1 MIKMDAIVN
10 NMYDNNANNA
20 EFCKMCPLCNNRV
33 RFFYLAIDEKILMC
47 ENIKCEFPFGY
58 NDFKIIKEED
68 DMFEMSQRSTNT
80 SLKSWPDIDRN
91 DLENLNDVKCFNV
104 NHEDSNIKVIEDKI
118 ASEKKMVKEL
128 NALKGLTKKFNE
140 IEEDSE
146 EIIKNKNF
154 IRKLMKLQKLSG
166 VQLVKQEEMDVLRRD
181 KPGYKSD
188 DLKIDIDTSTNNL
201 CAIKIEITQNKI
213 VPNVT

>member
-1 MIKMDAIVN
+1 MIEMNTIVK
-10 NMYDNNANNA
+10 NMQDNNANNV

-47 ENIKCEFPFGY
+47 ENVRCEYPFGY

-68 DMFEMSQRSTNT
+68 DDFEMRQKST

-91 DLENLNDVKCFNV
+91 YLEIPNEVKCFNV
-104 NHEDSNIKVIEDKI
+104 SHEDSNIQVIEEKI
-118 ASEKKMVKEL
+118 ASEKEMVKEL
-128 NALKGLTKKFNE
+128 NVLKGLTKKFNE
-140 IEEDSE
+140 IEEDSD

-166 VQLVKQEEMDVLRRD
+166 VKLVKQEEMEVLRRD

-188 DLKIDIDTSTNNL
+188 DLKIDIDTSGSSL
-201 CAIKIEITQNKI
+201 CAIKIEITQKAR
-213 VPNVT
+213 